1 MALNFPYTTMAAWE
15 LDLQLTDVCRAEHYD
30 TTPVSHLVVLN
41 QAEAILGCVSV
52 VAEEGQ

>member
-1 MALNFPYTTMAAWE
+1 MAAWE